1 MDIVRR
7 PYRNLAN
14 RSAPFG
20 LDLLGF
26 HGKKEA
32 QSVVSLQTAPPLSLQ
47 RISLGEKLGGVRALD
62 GQREVAGG
70 VRAEGVGGI
79 EEDEFAARAHVPGEV
94 VESLF
99 GSVESF
105 ELLFDV
111 VGEEVLLAVRVLGE
125 EGGGER
131 PEQSFAARDD
141 GGEIDFFP
149 RPRVEGRAALAM
161 HRVNA
166 AGELGAEAAEA
177 DHALVDAPPLRD
189 DRVVEVGDVFEEA
202 ALAVAVFAFIGEI
215 EALFRSLRLV
225 LVPGVEG
232 ARERFAPFAFDVEH
246 GMAAVGHAF
255 AVGIQG
261 LDAMIFDEEPRHGGF
276 DGAFLVF
283 VGGSFCWT
291 RVLFDCILL
300 RCRMDDGCEGQVVRD
315 RRKGSEQEDGCEGEC
330 VDFLHGMNLLFD
342 GSAYTLLFLVC
353 NRTRSCSKTSFRL
366 PFIG

>member
-1 MDIVRR
+1 M
-7 PYRNLAN
+7 
-14 RSAPFG
+14 
-20 LDLLGF
+20 
-26 HGKKEA
+26 
-32 QSVVSLQTAPPLSLQ
+32 
-47 RISLGEKLGGVRALD
+47 
-62 GQREVAGG
+62 
-70 VRAEGVGGI
+70 
-79 EEDEFAARAHVPGEV
+79 
-94 VESLF
+94 
-99 GSVESF
+99 ESF

-111 VGEEVLLAVRVLGE
+111 VGEEVLLAARVLGA

-131 PEQSFAARDD
+131 SEQSFAARDD

-177 DHALVDAPPLRD
+177 DHALVDAPPFRD
-189 DRVVEVGDVFEEA
+189 DGVVEVGDFFEEA

-276 DGAFLVF
+276 EGAGGLKA
-283 VGGSFCWT
+283 VGVRRHARDFPD
-291 RVLFDCILL
+291 RVLL
-300 RCRMDDGCEGQVVRD
+300 RSLGGWREREAARERRERCKQQGGCKGEGTELFHGDSSLYD
-315 RRKGSEQEDGCEGEC
+315 R
-330 VDFLHGMNLLFD
+330 LGM
-342 GSAYTLLFLVC
+342 
-353 NRTRSCSKTSFRL
+353 
-366 PFIG
+366 